1 MLQKFDY
8 LGLSEN
14 KVAPHPIDW
23 NLIVDIKR
31 DIDSYLILHFERDP
45 NITILDLH
53 PILSHKRS
61 LWSRCLVY
69 YPHCW
74 YINPAFWTLI
84 YALLMLIID
93 GFIWFWTLNPIWSC
107 RLQCCCLC
115 LSDTYPASCLM
126 FKSLK
131 QNCSW
136 FHGHFPMFGPGHP
149 QCSPPYM
156 EHMGY
161 NIYPPFFFTG
171 KKTQWFPQFTPSP
184 VVITTPR
191 SRSRHGHARPGRMA
205 RRCGFLRRPAEL
217 RSRKFW
223 GFNYT
228 RWCPPS
234 YKLVYNPSNY
244 RYIYHKSWLLE
255 L

>member
-161 NIYPPFFFTG
+161 NIYPPFFSPA
-171 KKTQWFPQFTPSP
+171 KKHSGSP
-184 VVITTPR
+184 N
-191 SRSRHGHARPGRMA
+191 SRHLQSSSPRHGHGHATVTPGLGA
-205 RRCGFLRRPAEL
+205 WLADVGSSGDLQNCEVGNSEGLTIQGGAPQ
-217 RSRKFW
+217 
-223 GFNYT
+223 
-228 RWCPPS
+228 
-234 YKLVYNPSNY
+234 V
-244 RYIYHKSWLLE
+244 ISWFIIPVTIDISTISPGY
-255 L
+255 

>member
-8 LGLSEN
+8 LGLSKN

-61 LWSRCLVY
+61 LWSRSLVY

-136 FHGHFPMFGPGHP
+136 FHGHFPMLARDILNVLHHTWSIWDIKSTPLFFHR
-149 QCSPPYM
+149 QKNTVVPPI
-156 EHMGY
+156 HA
-161 NIYPPFFFTG
+161 ISSRHHHATV
-171 KKTQWFPQFTPSP
+171 T
-184 VVITTPR
+184 VTPR
-191 SRSRHGHARPGRMA
+191 SRPAWAHGSPMWVPQATCRTA
-205 RRCGFLRRPAEL
+205 KSEILR
-217 RSRKFW
+217 
-223 GFNYT
+223 
-228 RWCPPS
+228 
-234 YKLVYNPSNY
+234 V
-244 RYIYHKSWLLE
+244 
-255 L
+255 